1 MEAIQEDVLANEAPD
16 DEEKGDPDD
25 YEALPDEDQTSDNGR
40 GSHGLQTVQE
50 GNETNQMTTGEKGMF
65 MNSNTS
71 AKPLQSADTT
81 STLTLPSGTAD
92 VIFPW

>member
-40 GSHGLQTVQE
+40 GSHGL
-50 GNETNQMTTGEKGMF
+50 
-65 MNSNTS
+65 
-71 AKPLQSADTT
+71 
-81 STLTLPSGTAD
+81 
-92 VIFPW
+92 